1 MTANV
6 LVAYASAD
14 GSTAEVA
21 QRLGEHLR
29 ATGLQVRIAPATDSP
44 DPTVVDAVIL
54 GSPIHDGALLP
65 ELTAFVDANLA
76 ALLQRPVW
84 LFSLGMGPVLRG
96 PIGALLRTK
105 VTPPVAGVRDTVNAV
120 EYHAFAGRFARSPQL
135 RIRAVM
141 GLLGAV
147 PGDHRNWD
155 EVAQWAA
162 DISRVV
168 RARTPD

>member
-1 MTANV
+1 MSEPMTSFEIEDV
-6 LVAYASAD
+6 LSSIRRLVSED
-14 GSTAEVA
+14 SVA
-21 QRLGEHLR
+21 QRPRSRPRPLLLTPALR
-29 ATGLQVRIAPATDSP
+29 VS
-44 DPTVVDAVIL
+44 
-54 GSPIHDGALLP
+54 
-65 ELTAFVDANLA
+65 
-76 ALLQRPVW
+76 
-84 LFSLGMGPVLRG
+84 
-96 PIGALLRTK
+96 
-105 VTPPVAGVRDTVNAV
+105 PPVAQVPVPDQAVGRPQSGAETTVAEAAETEDREPADEDFGICDTVNAV